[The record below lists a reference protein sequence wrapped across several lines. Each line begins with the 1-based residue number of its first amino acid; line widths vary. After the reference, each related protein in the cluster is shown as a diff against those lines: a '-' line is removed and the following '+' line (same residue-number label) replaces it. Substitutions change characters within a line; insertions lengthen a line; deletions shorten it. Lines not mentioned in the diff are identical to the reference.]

1 LNEFIAYMDLSNAE
15 NLVKLSDR
23 SRVILTYALCG
34 FANFGSL
41 AIMVGGIGSLVPEK
55 RRDIAQLAMRSLL
68 SGTLAAFITAC
79 LTAIFL

>member
-1 LNEFIAYMDLSNAE
+1 AYMDLSNPE
-15 NLVKLSDR
+15 NLGLLSAR

-55 RRDIAQLAMRSLL
+55 RRDIAQLALRSLL
-68 SGTLAAFITAC
+68 SGTFAAFITAS
-79 LTAIFL
+79 LSAIFI